1 MDYSS
6 NRMYKNYL
14 PCSPIYL
21 DTPKNR
27 GVNLFLG
34 QSVCQVLSASE
45 EKQYDQ
51 DQTKLLISIALAY
64 HNSLALNNSL
74 IVPNFVVLKPI
85 QESGKLGWSWPG
97 SFIASRV
104 PGNKN
109 LCILDTGKVRA
120 FSIAAV
126 KQPIGI
132 LHGILT
138 VKQPVEISHEILT
151 GKLPIWIKHEIQTG
165 KKPIRISFT

>member
-6 NRMYKNYL
+6 NRIYKNYL

-21 DTPKNR
+21 DSPKNR

-51 DQTKLLISIALAY
+51 DQTKLCISIALAY
-64 HNSLALNNSL
+64 HKSLALNNSL

-120 FSIAAV
+120 FSIAACAP
-126 KQPIGI
+126 K
-132 LHGILT
+132 T
-138 VKQPVEISHEILT
+138 VSQKKIEKKYLNP
-151 GKLPIWIKHEIQTG
+151 KL
-165 KKPIRISFT
+165 KPILFLNAELPNFRYKKFSRWWRNIP